1 MKRNYKREYKLFH
14 SLPREKISRA
24 NRNHA
29 RRLMLKLGKV
39 KKYSKNGG
47 DIHHRD
53 HNTKNNRL
61 NNLKVMSKH
70 KNRSIK

>member
-1 MKRNYKREYKLFH
+1 
-14 SLPREKISRA
+14 
-24 NRNHA
+24 
-29 RRLMLKLGKV
+29 MLKLGRV

-53 HNTKNNRL
+53 HNTKNNKL
-61 NNLKVMSKH
+61 SNLKVMSKH